1 MIKMNRLAGWSV
13 AAALA
18 LAATGCVPQEKYNA
32 LKLDRDR
39 LYEQLTA
46 AQADSQASKAELDAL
61 RKQLADLNAAGGN
74 STTLLSTLTAQ
85 NADLQRQLADLTRKY
100 EEALGRVGNGGEIL
114 PPDLSN
120 ALKTLAAQNP
130 DIMEFDPARG
140 IVRFKS
146 DITFAS
152 GDASLTARG
161 REVIDRLSGI
171 LNQPSTSA
179 YELVI
184 AGHTDNQRVA
194 QAATVAKGHKDNWYL
209 SAHRSISVVEEML
222 GHSISPQRVAV
233 TGYGEFRPIASNASA
248 AGREKNRRVELVIL
262 PTTVGR

>member
-1 MIKMNRLAGWSV
+1 MNNMKRLAGWGVTAMLAV
-13 AAALA
+13 AV
-18 LAATGCVPQEKYNA
+18 TGCVPQEKYNA

-39 LYEQLTA
+39 LYEQLSA
-46 AQADSQASKAELDAL
+46 AQADAKASAAEAEALKAELA
-61 RKQLADLNAAGGN
+61 RLNAAGGN
-74 STTLLSTLTAQ
+74 STTLLSTLSAQ
-85 NADLQRQLADLTRKY
+85 NADLQRQLAELTRKY

-120 ALKTLAAQNP
+120 ALKTLAGQYP

-152 GDASLTARG
+152 GDASLTGRG
-161 REVIDRLSGI
+161 KEVIDRLAGI

-179 YELVI
+179 YELVV

-194 QAATVAKGHKDNWYL
+194 QAATIAKGHKDNWYL
-209 SAHRSISVVEEML
+209 SAHRSISVVQEL
-222 GHSISPQRVAV
+222 LSKSISPQRVAV
-233 TGYGEFRPIASNASA
+233 TGYGEFRPVASNTTA
-248 AGREKNRRVELVIL
+248 AGREKTRRVEVMIL
-262 PTTVGR
+262 PTTVGK